1 MRHSSRAR
9 VVLSSATVLLLVP
22 IFSVGVKAQQA
33 GYLRIVPARG
43 AMLDGGS
50 KDPAHL
56 NWVSIVSVVSGN
68 LTRETQA
75 DREASAPS
83 VSELT
88 ARAAQNNTAARR
100 SASSAGRPA
109 VSAEPAASGAAIGKR
124 MHQPFVITKE
134 MDSASPKL
142 YQAVATGEH
151 FKEVDVD
158 LVSTG
163 GHFKLYDVL
172 ITSARKSAGERPLE
186 TITFQYA
193 KIERTK

>member
-9 VVLSSATVLLLVP
+9 VVLSSATVLLLIPV
-22 IFSVGVKAQQA
+22 FSLSSRAQQA
-33 GYLRIVPARG
+33 GHLRIVPARG

-56 NWVSIVSVVSGN
+56 NWVSIASVVSGN
-68 LTRETQA
+68 LTGETQA

-88 ARAAQNNTAARR
+88 ARAAQNNAARR
-100 SASSAGRPA
+100 SASSAGRSA
-109 VSAEPAASGAAIGKR
+109 VAPEPAASGAAIGKR

-172 ITSARKSAGERPLE
+172 ITSARKSASERPLE

>member
-1 MRHSSRAR
+1 MRQSSRVR

-22 IFSVGVKAQQA
+22 VFSLSTRAQQA

-43 AMLDGGS
+43 AVLDGGS

-56 NWVSIVSVVSGN
+56 NWISIASVVSGD
-68 LTRETQA
+68 LTGGTQA

-88 ARAAQNNTAARR
+88 ARAAQNNAARR

-109 VSAEPAASGAAIGKR
+109 VSAEPAASGAALGKR

-172 ITSARKSAGERPLE
+172 ITSARRSAGERPLE